1 MKHLKLLR
9 HIACVTLMLLCLAS
23 CTKNTQKNLVPRNS
37 ESVALVNM
45 SDLAAEL
52 GLQSASMK
60 SEIMKYA
67 GLLLSDEEALD
78 ALYDDPSLMGLN
90 WEEPASIFRMP
101 NKTWAMA
108 LAVEDASL
116 LDSFVDKLAAQQL
129 CSRRQERDGL
139 QWFTLLGD
147 LQVAYSD
154 ESLLLVLP
162 SAEVGLPMMLR
173 QWMTQLFDLPEDKQF
188 FSQPVA
194 EQLEAKEGFAKAYT
208 KANALPEELTT
219 LWKHTL
225 AGVPSARELDVMV
238 SLKSAD
244 NGLDV
249 QLSLLP
255 NQRAAAEGNKNRALK
270 LNQRLHKINGTYIS
284 DNQQLGEITATLGAS
299 GDWLLELFDALPSLK
314 PLLFGLER
322 GIDIRD
328 MLRSVDGDITIALS
342 NLSETSWED
351 THFLCLAQSRGYDI
365 PSKFASW
372 QRTALDYGI
381 SLSRQAGNLYSM
393 KGEGKELLWGMEDKT
408 LLIGTQSLISQ
419 RGFQTDSDGRQ
430 AATQTYDGCYFYA
443 SADISSL
450 TGKGRTPLTQVA
462 SRVVLS
468 SREADDWTLK
478 IYPTDSR
485 KPILHALL
493 QAAMGTIRPTRR

>member
-1 MKHLKLLR
+1 MKHLRLLR
-9 HIACVTLMLLCLAS
+9 HLACATLLLIGLAS
-23 CTKNTQKNLVPRNS
+23 CTKNTQKSLVPRNS
-37 ESVALVNM
+37 ESVALVNLN
-45 SDLAAEL
+45 DLASEL

-116 LDSFVDKLAAQQL
+116 LDSFVDQLAAQQL

-139 QWFTLLGD
+139 QWLTLLGD

-162 SAEVGLPMMLR
+162 SAEVGSPMMLR
-173 QWMTQLFDLPEDKQF
+173 QWMTQLFDLSEDEQF
-188 FSQPVA
+188 FAQPVA
-194 EQLEAKEGFAKAYT
+194 EQLEVQEGFAKAYT
-208 KANALPEELTT
+208 KASALPEELTT

-225 AGVPSARELDVMV
+225 AGAPSARELDAMV

-249 QLSLLP
+249 RLSLLP
-255 NQRAAAEGNKNRALK
+255 SQRAAAEDNQNRALK
-270 LNQRLHKINGTYIS
+270 LDQRLQKINGIYIS
-284 DNQQLGEITATLGAS
+284 DNQQIGQITATLGAS
-299 GDWLLELFDALPSLK
+299 GEWLLDLIDALPSMK

-328 MLRSVDGDITIALS
+328 MLKSVDGDITIALS
-342 NLSETSWED
+342 NLSETSFED
-351 THFLCLAQSRGYDI
+351 TQFLCLAQSRGYDI
-365 PSKFASW
+365 PSKFHSW
-372 QRTALDYGI
+372 QQTALDYGI
-381 SLSRQAGNLYSM
+381 SLSQQAGNLYSM
-393 KGEGKELLWGMEDKT
+393 RGEGKELLWGMEDKT
-408 LLIGTQSLISQ
+408 LLIGTQALISQ
-419 RGFQTDSDGRQ
+419 RGFQADADGRQ
-430 AATQTYDGCYFYA
+430 TASLTYDGCYFYA
-443 SADISSL
+443 SADISSI
-450 TGKGRTPLTQVA
+450 TGKARTPLTQVV

-468 SREADDWTLK
+468 SSEADVWTLE
-478 IYPTDSR
+478 IYPADAR
-485 KPILHALL
+485 KPLLHALL